1 MERINFFDQLKDVL
15 ELDGIVKENTI
26 LHLTSLATLSV
37 IVLVDENFDK
47 QIKATDLK
55 NVSSVQGLM
64 DLIGI
69 NNFDL

>member
-15 ELDGIVKENTI
+15 ELDGIVNENTI

>member
-1 MERINFFDQLKDVL
+1 MKRINFFDQLKDVL